1 MDPITGQG
9 IGDAF
14 RDAELLADAIHDGWD
29 EPERLEAALAGYG
42 RQRDLQALPMYE
54 FTAELTSF
62 GPPKLEQQVL
72 FEALAGKQAEIDR
85 FLGVITG
92 AVPLRDYLTPGN
104 LRKVIGVRGVAKV
117 MLSRLRRSPGQVRGG
132 TEGALYG

>member
-1 MDPITGQG
+1 MGGSAT
-9 IGDAF
+9 F
-14 RDAELLADAIHDGWD
+14 R
-29 EPERLEAALAGYG
+29 RC
-42 RQRDLQALPMYE
+42 RC
-54 FTAELTSF
+54 TSSRRSWPPF